1 MSRFRRRKPITLLCF
16 LTACA
21 VCVAGIVSTAS
32 RLNLEPKSFEKGD
45 VLLSVWN
52 IPIESESHRLFLF
65 RLLDTSLIKP
75 VMVERLRER
84 KVYRITFD
92 GETQEV
98 IPTVVR
104 DTLTLSLSVPTV
116 KRFGVL
122 YMLGSAIACAVFLF
136 GAFFV
141 ERKSAFNAFD
151 DRSAPFSLAAMLIAV
166 MIATAHARFEQ
177 HLFSI
182 GNALHV
188 AFLLAYTL
196 SPVFFFRW
204 SLAFPKASA
213 SHSILNARIL
223 FFTLAFGAILLSL
236 QATLRFHEA
245 ISEKSYSAFEKY
257 QTSITLCG
265 VFFSMLM
272 LGALFNFARAYTRLQ
287 AEGDLRRLRWTLVG
301 TSIGMLPF
309 VLLSLFPR
317 IIFERSFIP
326 DELAVVLAL
335 PTPLMLGIA
344 ITRYRLLDIDA
355 LFNQS
360 FTFLTTLVLLG
371 AIYGAVVFLLSH
383 LFVST
388 ESYSP
393 YLVAAF
399 AAILVLIFF
408 EPMKARVQAFANE
421 HIFKARFN
429 AERAEAQLSAE
440 IQRATSE
447 DDLAETLAR
456 SLHAL
461 LDASSVAITFITH
474 EGNRLKLYAEK
485 NFIINAPRSI
495 AFSASIGQA
504 ELVARKEQLED
515 GVDHQLADES
525 RFERWRL
532 ALAVPIQSER
542 RVMGYLLLGEKNS
555 QLAFNAE
562 EVRLLQSVATQAA
575 IALARVRLQRD
586 LALKSE
592 EARRLQELSDL
603 KSYFVSSVSH
613 DLRTPLTSIK
623 LFAEL
628 LSAKTDD
635 PTSKKYLAMI
645 EGESE
650 RLSKMVSNILRFAK
664 SEKGIDTHHFETLN
678 LSALAEEA
686 LNAVS
691 YQLELGCFEVKTH
704 FNEEP
709 LLIEGD
715 KPSLLQAIENLIS
728 NAMKYSGE
736 SKVIEVATFKTDT
749 HAVLSVKDFGIG
761 ISPADQARLFEP
773 FFRSPDE
780 RAKRLGGVGL
790 GLALVKNTMNAHHGD
805 VLVKSLVGIGSEF
818 ELHFPP
824 KAS

>member
-1 MSRFRRRKPITLLCF
+1 MSRSQLRKLIVPLCF
-16 LTACA
+16 LTAFA
-21 VCVAGIVSTAS
+21 VCIAGILSTAS
-32 RLNLEPKSFEKGD
+32 RLNLEPSSFEKGD
-45 VLLSVWN
+45 ALLSVWN
-52 IPIESESHRLFLF
+52 IPIESESHRFFLF

-84 KVYRITFD
+84 KVYRVTFD
-92 GETQEV
+92 GETQQV
-98 IPTVVR
+98 VPTVVR
-104 DTLTLSLSVPTV
+104 DTLVLSLSVPTV
-116 KRFGVL
+116 KRFGGLYVL
-122 YMLGSAIACAVFLF
+122 GVALACAVFVF
-136 GAFFV
+136 VAFFV

-151 DRSAPFSLAAMLIAV
+151 DQSTPFSLAATLIAV

-177 HLFSI
+177 RLFSI

-188 AFLLAYTL
+188 AFLLAYAL

-204 SLAFPKASA
+204 SIAFPKASA
-213 SHSILNARIL
+213 SRSSPSTHIL
-223 FFTLAFGAILLSL
+223 FFALAFCAILLSL
-236 QATLRFHEA
+236 HATFRFHEA

-257 QTSITLCG
+257 QTSITLCNI
-265 VFFSMLM
+265 FFSMLM
-272 LGALFNFARAYTRLQ
+272 LGALLNFARAYMRLQ

-301 TSIGMLPF
+301 TSLGALPF
-309 VLLSLFPR
+309 ILLSLFPH
-317 IIFERSFIP
+317 IIFEHPLIP
-326 DELAVVLAL
+326 DELAVALAL
-335 PTPLMLGIA
+335 PAPLMLGIA

-355 LFNQS
+355 LFSQS
-360 FTFLTTLVLLG
+360 FTFLATLVLLG

-383 LFVST
+383 LFASS
-388 ESYSP
+388 ESHSP
-393 YLVAAF
+393 YFVATF

-408 EPMKARVQAFANE
+408 EPMKARVQAFANTY
-421 HIFKARFN
+421 IFKAKFN

-447 DDLAETLAR
+447 TDLAETLAR
-456 SLHAL
+456 SLDAL
-461 LDASSVAITFITH
+461 LDASSIAITFFTR
-474 EGNRLKLYAEK
+474 EENRLKLYAERRFVIK
-485 NFIINAPRSI
+485 AQRSI
-495 AFSASIGQA
+495 FFSPLTHEP
-504 ELVARKEQLED
+504 ELVARKDQLED
-515 GVDHQLADES
+515 GVNYRPADES

-532 ALAVPIQSER
+532 ALAVPIKSEQH
-542 RVMGYLLLGEKNS
+542 VMGYILLGEKNS

-562 EVRLLQSVATQAA
+562 ETRLLQSVARQTAVT
-575 IALARVRLQRD
+575 LARVRLQRD

-603 KSYFVSSVSH
+603 KSHFVSSVSH

-628 LSAKTDD
+628 LSTKTDD

-664 SEKGIDTHHFETLN
+664 SEKGINTHHFETLN

-686 LNAVS
+686 LNAIA

-704 FNEEP
+704 LDEEP
-709 LLIEGD
+709 LLIIGD

-736 SKVIEVATFKTDT
+736 SKIIEIATFKMGAN
-749 HAVLSVKDFGIG
+749 AVLSVKDFGIG
-761 ISPADQARLFEP
+761 ISSADQARLFEP

-780 RAKRLGGVGL
+780 GAQRLGGAGL
-790 GLALVKNTMNAHHGD
+790 GLALVKNTMNAHHGK

-818 ELHFPP
+818 ELHFPQ
-824 KAS
+824 KVS